1 MLLSRSQKNNNM
13 TPRQLTDFQAL
24 TRTIFGCLRTHHH
37 QQSIR
42 QTIQGSLNTLP
53 YLIRMEKQVANAFN
67 PCIPTINTSHLL
79 QENASNWLQ
88 TGLKISDEHHT
99 KTISTLLFKLKNIT
113 KEEEQQAW
121 EVACRWARSKY
132 PRIQDRIFISVA
144 EDLNLMGFQ
153 ISLHR
158 PVLFKTTTL
167 TPHPEN
173 TTTQFPNG
181 KRPSVG
187 DATVALASGIL
198 PTASLAPATAMGPLL
213 TTTTH
218 PEPETSHPRHPTQED
233 FNLPPTPIQSLATR
247 HEHHG
252 NKKKNWS
259 LTPYREILIIGSS
272 NISRLPPIQDMK
284 IQVDSYPGAN
294 LIQAI
299 HILKNKTPTTLNTK
313 KVILCFGLND
323 RNQDNTAL
331 LKNNINQLLSSARDT
346 FPNAILHIPSINY
359 SSQLPLRAIRNITK
373 LNQIIEQTPG
383 YITKLD
389 GRDFTTGR
397 DLIHWTSGTARK
409 MWDHWRRSLHLRG
422 LRHENI

>member
-1 MLLSRSQKNNNM
+1 
-13 TPRQLTDFQAL
+13 
-24 TRTIFGCLRTHHH
+24 
-37 QQSIR
+37 
-42 QTIQGSLNTLP
+42 
-53 YLIRMEKQVANAFN
+53 MEKQVANAFN
-67 PCIPTINTSHLL
+67 PCIPTVNTSHLL

-121 EVACRWARSKY
+121 EVTCRWARSKY

-144 EDLNLMGFQ
+144 EDLNLMGIQ
-153 ISLHR
+153 ISPHR
-158 PVLFKTTTL
+158 PVMFETTTL

-187 DATVALASGIL
+187 DAIVALASDIL
-198 PTASLAPATAMGPLL
+198 PTASLVPAAAMGPLL
-213 TTTTH
+213 TTATH

-233 FNLPPTPIQSLATR
+233 FNLPPTPIKSLATR

-259 LTPYREILIIGSS
+259 LTPNREILIIGSS

-294 LIQAI
+294 LIQRI
-299 HILKNKTPTTLNTK
+299 HILKYKTPTTVNTK

-331 LKNNINQLLSSARDT
+331 LKNNMNQLLSSARDT
-346 FPNAILHIPSINY
+346 FPNATLHIPSINS
-359 SSQLPLRAIRNITK
+359 SSQLPLRAIRNIANP
-373 LNQIIEQTPG
+373 NQIIEQTPG
-383 YITKLD
+383 HITKLD

-409 MWDHWRRSLHLRG
+409 MWDHWRRSLNLRG